1 MSRSPAVPLQN
12 FSPVFLLLF
21 FIAMKKKWLQKEKL
35 LLLGTMGWNKTIT
48 KVVVV
53 LIDSRDEILPTAP
66 SFLSPSSRCQYDDSV
81 TLP

>member
-1 MSRSPAVPLQN
+1 
-12 FSPVFLLLF
+12 
-21 FIAMKKKWLQKEKL
+21 MKKKWLQKEKL